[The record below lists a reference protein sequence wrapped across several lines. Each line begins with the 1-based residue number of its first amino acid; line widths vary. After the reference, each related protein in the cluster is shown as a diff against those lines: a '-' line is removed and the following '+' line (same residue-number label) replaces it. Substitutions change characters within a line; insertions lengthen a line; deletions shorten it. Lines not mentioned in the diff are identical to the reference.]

1 MVEYPKKYRGSESYE
16 VTITSKVCSGSKKLF
31 IPCQL
36 IFIVDI
42 TYLSLLNFAIAKHS
56 LGDGFTTSLVM
67 LGYNLLPFK
76 LKIRYAKFICI
87 LYLIIFIQS
96 SLWNTM
102 RYNDG
107 YMEII
112 MENASYQNKKKNVYN
127 IFYKLLMW
135 WIIIGK

>member
-16 VTITSKVCSGSKKLF
+16 VTITSKVCSSSKKLF

-42 TYLSLLNFAIAKHS
+42 TYLSLLNFVIAKHS
-56 LGDGFTTSLVM
+56 LGDGFTPSPVM
-67 LGYNLLPFK
+67 LGYNLLSFK
-76 LKIRYAKFICI
+76 LKIRYAEFICI

-112 MENASYQNKKKNVYN
+112 TENAKFAIKKTFT
-127 IFYKLLMW
+127 IFFINY
-135 WIIIGK
+135 

>member
-1 MVEYPKKYRGSESYE
+1 M
-16 VTITSKVCSGSKKLF
+16 F

-42 TYLSLLNFAIAKHS
+42 TYLSLLNFVIAKHS
-56 LGDGFTTSLVM
+56 LGDGFTPSPVM
-67 LGYNLLPFK
+67 LGYNLLSFK
-76 LKIRYAKFICI
+76 LKIRYAEFICI

-112 MENASYQNKKKNVYN
+112 TENAKFAIKKNVYN